1 MNITILVM
9 FLGCLGFIL
18 LGAFL
23 LNNKYIKSMDTSD
36 KEVYKEVK
44 AMKVSGYTNIA
55 IGVIGLACSVIS
67 FLSGSV
73 SKTVVTIFVLC
84 ISLLSITQ
92 YILNKKIRK

>member
-9 FLGCLGFIL
+9 FLGSLGFIL

-55 IGVIGLACSVIS
+55 IGVIGLVCSAVSFIS
-67 FLSGSV
+67 GDIN
-73 SKTVVTIFVLC
+73 KTVVTIFVIC
-84 ISLLSITQ
+84 IALLSTTQ

>member
-1 MNITILVM
+1 MNITTLVM
-9 FLGCLGFIL
+9 FLGSLGFIL

-55 IGVIGLACSVIS
+55 IGAIGFLCSI
-67 FLSGSV
+67 
-73 SKTVVTIFVLC
+73 
-84 ISLLSITQ
+84 
-92 YILNKKIRK
+92 